1 MCCRGP
7 TVVDPGPASVRGMVN
22 DVLARELIDMTDED
36 RRLQP
41 GAFGADFAA
50 QLAYRRVTVR
60 NGDRLAE
67 ILDEHG
73 WPTAELVGPE
83 AARRAWLVA
92 QHADRQLHLQRRAL
106 TLMTEAVRAGR
117 GDAAQL
123 AMLHDRLLVNEGRS
137 QIYGTQIAGVVD
149 GAPVPWPCEDP
160 ERTDD
165 RRARVGLDPFAVHVA
180 RHAPASPGTP
190 AP

>member
-1 MCCRGP
+1 M
-7 TVVDPGPASVRGMVN
+7 VDDA
-22 DVLARELIDMTDED
+22 LAQELMAMTDED
-36 RRLQP
+36 RRLQA
-41 GAFGADFAA
+41 GALGEDFAA

-73 WPTAELVGPE
+73 WPTHGLVGPE

-92 QHADRQLHLQRRAL
+92 QHADRQLPLQRRAL
-106 TLMTEAVRAGR
+106 ALMTEAVGA
-117 GDAAQL
+117 GDADPAQL
-123 AMLHDRLLVNEGRS
+123 AMLRDRLLVNEGRP

-160 ERTDD
+160 ENVD
-165 RRARVGLDPFAVHVA
+165 RRRAEMGLEPFAVHVA
-180 RHAPASPGTP
+180 RHAPG
-190 AP
+190 